1 MRLRRGSSYRWKTAD
16 GRHLMPNEIEDD
28 HLRNIIRKALGVGKQ
43 APEPLV
49 KEYVRRGLQ
58 PSFDDLKKTVKKRP
72 SYEQLIEKIE
82 KLEERVS
89 FLEKMQEV

>member
-1 MRLRRGSSYRWKTAD
+1 MRLRRYSNYAWKTAD
-16 GRHLMPNEIEDD
+16 GRYLTPKEIEDS
-28 HLRNIIRKALGVGKQ
+28 HLRNIIRKALGVGKP

-49 KEYVRRGLQ
+49 KEYLKRGLQ

-72 SYEQLIEKIE
+72 SYEQLMEKIE

-89 FLEKMQEV
+89 FLEKIQEV